1 MKEFNTEAICIPK
14 LHYMVDISDKIQ
26 QIYYERVTRFVIVHG
41 FEQLPH
47 LQKIKQKLLYMNMGY
62 RIDETMH

>member
-47 LQKIKQKLLYMNMGY
+47 L
-62 RIDETMH
+62 